1 VKSGHV
7 FLSALLTVSG
17 LGPHQLC
24 RDRALYPGGG
34 MLSLRQCMCTETLF
48 HFFMQDNE
56 PEKFTILVLFT
67 KKLIGCDNN
76 RDVLKRINREM

>member
-1 VKSGHV
+1 
-7 FLSALLTVSG
+7 
-17 LGPHQLC
+17 
-24 RDRALYPGGG
+24 
-34 MLSLRQCMCTETLF
+34 MCTETLF